1 MRVFDAGKVAVN
13 ELLLFCVKTLESEHG
28 YAAPRPAAV
37 VVHAS
42 NWRRRRHG
50 KLLVQSRSV
59 FIVQFPQLLIVACE
73 THCCCCVMKFL
84 YFSAQ
89 GCQYGQYLVG
99 LLTFLQIITCILE
112 EIEPVTLKVIC
123 SDFLVVK
130 VNCSLSGSNII

>member
-1 MRVFDAGKVAVN
+1 MQVFDAGRVAVN
-13 ELLLFCVKTLESEHG
+13 EFLLFCIKTLESEHG

-37 VVHAS
+37 VHSS

-59 FIVQFPQLLIVACE
+59 FIVQFHQLLIFACE
-73 THCCCCVMKFL
+73 TDCCCYVMKSL

-99 LLTFLQIITCILE
+99 LLTFLQIITCISE